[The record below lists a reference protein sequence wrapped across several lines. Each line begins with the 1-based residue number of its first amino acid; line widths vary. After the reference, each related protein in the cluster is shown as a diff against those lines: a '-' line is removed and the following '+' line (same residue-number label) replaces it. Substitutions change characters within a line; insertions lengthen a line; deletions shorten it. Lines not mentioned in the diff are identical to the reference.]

1 MKLNKSVKEIEK
13 ILNYSFRD
21 INNLMS
27 CIIHPSFYKDKKR
40 INDKG
45 NIHQFERLEF
55 LGDRVLGI
63 AIASLIF
70 DKFKNLNEG
79 NLTKKLS
86 YLVQKDFLYK
96 IALEISLDEILIYSY
111 NKNNL
116 RMNKSIFADSVESL
130 IGSIFIDG
138 GYRSAFKFIKDI
150 WSPYLDVKESNL
162 QDPKT
167 QLQEI
172 SQQKLKTLPE
182 YRLLKKA
189 GPAHSPNFIVSLKA
203 LNMKEIIAE
212 GKSKREAEKKA
223 AKIILKL
230 LSEK

>member
-86 YLVQKDFLYK
+86 YLVQKNFLYK
-96 IALEISLDEILIYSY
+96 IS
-111 NKNNL
+111 
-116 RMNKSIFADSVESL
+116 
-130 IGSIFIDG
+130 
-138 GYRSAFKFIKDI
+138 
-150 WSPYLDVKESNL
+150 
-162 QDPKT
+162 
-167 QLQEI
+167 
-172 SQQKLKTLPE
+172 
-182 YRLLKKA
+182 
-189 GPAHSPNFIVSLKA
+189 
-203 LNMKEIIAE
+203 
-212 GKSKREAEKKA
+212 
-223 AKIILKL
+223 
-230 LSEK
+230 